1 MKHKLFSLLILLTV
15 VALVSPAV
23 AQDLSTKGGISG
35 TIVDTTGAVV
45 PGATITITGP
55 IGERVVITDA
65 SGNYDVNNLI
75 PGQYAVKASL
85 SGFKTAEAKDVT
97 VYVGKSSSVRL
108 TLSTG
113 DITETIEVV
122 GGAVDIDTSNTSI
135 GTNLNSQVFQNL
147 PVQRRVDS
155 LFYLAPG
162 VTESQRGGRAN
173 PSISGGSALD
183 NLYVA
188 DGVNI
193 TDSSFGGLGVFSRV
207 YGTLGVGINTAF
219 VEEVQVKT
227 GGFEPQYGQSQGGI
241 VNIITRSGGREWR
254 GSVSGFL
261 QPGSLE
267 SDRKQGDDTRINKSG
282 ERRSED
288 LWDVGFDLGGPVVKD
303 KLFFYGNFN
312 PSYRYDNVVGARNA
326 GLAALGEIQRKYSTY
341 NYSAKLDWNLAPS
354 HQINFSI
361 FGDPSSTN
369 KAPFSTLTIDNTTAD
384 SKLDYGTRNIAV
396 RYNGILSNTWSV
408 NISGSQGKNHFDETD
423 FDSLH
428 HILDRTQPTRG
439 NFTAVG
445 LGFFE
450 PTDGTTWRGT
460 IDTTKQFTAGGDHSF
475 SVGFQYQRGEYS
487 GIRDRSGPRFTVPA
501 TNTDGTFITP
511 DFAAGEPLNADF
523 SLRLAPASCVLC
535 PLVDRGGVLVPV
547 YLRQD
552 RGEFGRAAFDTF
564 STYTAFYAQDTWR
577 VGKKLTLL
585 LGVREEGEALTGN
598 PGPSGERVNSEGS
611 FKNQWSPRVGF
622 TFDPK
627 GEGKTKIY
635 YNFGRFHEYIPLDMA
650 ERSLSVEQGFINARY
665 APEFTVDAQG
675 RRIATINEF
684 GTVTPI
690 IDAEHW
696 INNGAVGGAGAGV
709 NISLQDPSSPILEG
723 TKLGYSDEHLVGF
736 EQQLP
741 GNVVFSIR
749 YLNRQMKRIVEDAA
763 VVPPEGASFFG
774 TTYFIGNI
782 GSSVDAGVN
791 PPEFVY
797 NPGDPLP
804 AECDPS
810 LDAGLFTPPGG
821 GPERGA
827 CFAAL
832 GANGQPSGSSG
843 ADGIPDG
850 FPDVSHK
857 YQAVEIE
864 MNKRFSHGWQLLANW
879 RIAKLE
885 GNFEGHFRNDNGQTD
900 PAISSLFDFTEG
912 ELGLLGDQF
921 ATGPLNTDRHH
932 IVNLYGSYAFSGGT
946 GLNIGGGVHMETG
959 VPISQFYAHP
969 AYLNA
974 GEVPVGGR
982 GALGRSDTATRFD
995 LHMDYPI
1002 KFSDKRKL
1010 TVSADVFNLFDQ
1022 QKVRITDQ
1030 FVESTFGQLNP
1041 DFTQPGFDPGFGP
1054 AGGAVTGLQAYYP
1067 PRSIRFGVKLDF

>member
-1 MKHKLFSLLILLTV
+1 MKHKLFSLLILLTAL
-15 VALVSPAV
+15 ALVGPAV
-23 AQDLSTKGGISG
+23 AQDISTKGGISG

-45 PGATITITGP
+45 PGATVTITGP

-65 SGNYDVNNLI
+65 SGNYDVSNLI
-75 PGQYAVKASL
+75 PGLYTVKASL
-85 SGFKTAEAKDVT
+85 SGFKTASAPDVT
-97 VYVGKSSSVRL
+97 VYVGKSTSVRL

-122 GGAVDIDTSNTSI
+122 GGAVDIDTSNTAI
-135 GTNLNSQVFQNL
+135 GSNLNSQVFANL

-162 VTESQRGGRAN
+162 VTESQRGGRSN

-254 GSVSGFL
+254 GSVSGFW
-261 QPGSLE
+261 QPGSME
-267 SDRKQGDDTRINKSG
+267 ATREQPDDTRVNKVG
-282 ERRSED
+282 ERVHED
-288 LWDVGFDLGGPVVKD
+288 FWDVGFDLGGPLVKD

-312 PSYRYDNVVGARNA
+312 PSYRYDNVLAARNA
-326 GLAALGEIQRKYSTY
+326 GLRALGEMERKYSTY
-341 NYSAKLDWNLAPS
+341 NYAAKLDWNLAPS

-369 KAPFSTLTIDNTTAD
+369 VAPFNTLTIDNTSAN
-384 SKLDYGTRNIAV
+384 SALDYGTRNVAV
-396 RYNGILSNTWSV
+396 RYNGILSNTWSL
-408 NISGSQGKNHFDETD
+408 NISGSQGTNHFDETD
-423 FDSLH
+423 FDNVYQV
-428 HILDRTQPTRG
+428 IDRTQPSRG
-439 NFTAVG
+439 NFTAMG

-450 PTDGTTWRGT
+450 PTEGKTWRAT

-475 SVGFQYQRGEYS
+475 SVGFQYQRGEYD
-487 GIRDRSGPRFTVPA
+487 GIRDRSGPKFTVPA
-501 TNTDGTFITP
+501 TNADGSAQVP
-511 DFAAGEPLNADF
+511 DFAVGQPLNAAF
-523 SLRLAPASCVLC
+523 SLRLAPSTCSLC
-535 PLVDRGGVLVPV
+535 PMVERNGQLVRVF
-547 YLRQD
+547 LRQD
-552 RGEFGRAAFDTF
+552 RGEFGGAAFETR
-564 STYTAFYAQDTWR
+564 SNYTAFYAQDTWR

-585 LGVREEGEALTGN
+585 LGIRQESEELIGN
-598 PGPSGERVNSEGS
+598 PGPSGERINSEGS
-611 FKNQWSPRVGF
+611 FTNQWSPRLGF

-627 GEGKTKIY
+627 GEGKTKLY

-650 ERSLSVEQGFINARY
+650 ERSLSAEQGFIGANY
-665 APEFTVDAQG
+665 APEFTIDSQG

-690 IDAEHW
+690 IDAAHW
-696 INNGAVGGAGAGV
+696 INNGAAGGTSGGV
-709 NISLQDPSSPILEG
+709 NISLQDPHSPILEG

-741 GNVVFSIR
+741 GNIVFSIR

-763 VVPPEGASFFG
+763 VVMPEGASFFG
-774 TTYFIGNI
+774 TTYFITNVN
-782 GSSVDAGVN
+782 SSVDAGVN

-804 AECDPS
+804 AGCDPD
-810 LDAGLFTPPGG
+810 LDAGTFVPPGG

-827 CFAAL
+827 CFAAV

-843 ADGIPDG
+843 ADGVPDG

-857 YQAVEIE
+857 YQAIEVE
-864 MNKRFSHGWQLLANW
+864 MNKRFSQGWQLLANYRW
-879 RIAKLE
+879 AKLE

-921 ATGPLNTDRHH
+921 ATGPLNTDRKH
-932 IVNLYGSYAFSGGT
+932 IVNLYGSYAFAGGT
-946 GLNIGGGVHMETG
+946 GLNLGAGIRMETG
-959 VPISQFYAHP
+959 VPISEFWAHP

-982 GALGRSDTATRFD
+982 GALGRSDTHTRVDF
-995 LHMDYPI
+995 HADYPI

-1010 TVSADVFNLFDQ
+1010 TVSADIFNLFNSQ
-1022 QKVRITDQ
+1022 QVRETDQ
-1030 FVESTFGQLNP
+1030 LRESTFGQLNP
-1041 DFTQPGFDPGFGP
+1041 DFTQAGFAPGFGP
-1054 AGGAVTGLQAYYP
+1054 RVIGSYYNP
-1067 PRSIRFGVKLDF
+1067 FSVRFGVKLDF

>member
-1 MKHKLFSLLILLTV
+1 MKHKLFSLLILLTAL
-15 VALVSPAV
+15 ALVGPAV
-23 AQDLSTKGGISG
+23 AQDISTKGGISG

-45 PGATITITGP
+45 PGATITVTGP

-65 SGNYDVNNLI
+65 SGNYDVSNLI
-75 PGQYAVKASL
+75 PGQYTVKASL
-85 SGFKTAEAKDVT
+85 SGFKTASAPDVT
-97 VYVGKSSSVRL
+97 VYVGKSTSVRL

-122 GGAVDIDTSNTSI
+122 GGAVDIDTGNTAI
-135 GTNLNSQVFQNL
+135 GSNLNSQVFQNL
-147 PVQRRVDS
+147 PVARRVDS

-162 VTESQRGGRAN
+162 VTESQRGGRSN

-254 GSVSGFL
+254 GSVSGFF

-267 SDRKQGDDTRINKSG
+267 SDRKQPDDTRVNKVG
-282 ERRSED
+282 ERVDED
-288 LWDVGFDLGGPVVKD
+288 FWDVGLDLGGPLVKD

-312 PSYRYDNVVGARNA
+312 PSYRYDNVLGARNA
-326 GLAALGEIQRKYSTY
+326 GLRSFGELQRKYSTY
-341 NYSAKLDWNLAPS
+341 NYAAKLDWNLAPS
-354 HQINFSI
+354 HQINFSV
-361 FGDPSSTN
+361 FGDPSKTN
-369 KAPFSTLTIDNTTAD
+369 KAPFNTLTIDNQTAN

-423 FDSLH
+423 FDPFHS
-428 HILDRTQPTRG
+428 IVDRTQPSRG
-439 NFTAVG
+439 NFTAIG

-450 PTDGTTWRGT
+450 PTEGTTWRTT

-475 SVGFQYQRGEYS
+475 SIGYQFQRGEYS
-487 GIRDRSGPRFTVPA
+487 GVRDRSGPRFSVPA
-501 TNTDGTFITP
+501 TNTDGTFQTP
-511 DFAAGEPLNADF
+511 DFAVGQPLNAAF
-523 SLRLAPASCVLC
+523 SLRLASGSCTLC
-535 PLVDRGGVLVPV
+535 PLVERNGVLVPV

-552 RGEFGRAAFDTF
+552 RGEFGVAGFDTF
-564 STYTAFYAQDTWR
+564 SSYHASYAQDTWR

-585 LGVREEGEALTGN
+585 LGVRWERESLTGN
-598 PGPSGERVNSEGS
+598 PGPSGERVTSEGS
-611 FKNQWSPRVGF
+611 FDSQWSPRLGF

-627 GEGKTKIY
+627 GEGKTKLY

-650 ERSLSVEQGFINARY
+650 ERSLSVEQGFIGARY
-665 APEFTVDAQG
+665 APEFTIDSQG

-684 GTVTPI
+684 GTVTPV
-690 IDAEHW
+690 IDAAHW
-696 INNGAVGGAGAGV
+696 INNGAVGGAGSGV
-709 NISLQDPSSPILEG
+709 NISLQDPHSPILEG

-763 VVPPEGASFFG
+763 VVSPEGASFFG

-782 GSSVDAGVN
+782 DSTVDAGVN
-791 PPEFVY
+791 PPEFTY

-804 AECDPS
+804 AGCDPD
-810 LDAGLFTPPGG
+810 LDAGLWTPPGG

-827 CFAAL
+827 CFAAV

-857 YQAVEIE
+857 YQAVEVE
-864 MNKRFSHGWQLLANW
+864 LNKRFSKGWQLLANW

-921 ATGPLNTDRHH
+921 ATGPLNTDRKH

-946 GLNIGGGVHMETG
+946 GLNLGAGVRVETG
-959 VPISQFYAHP
+959 VPISEFWAHP

-982 GALGRSDTATRFD
+982 GVLGRSETATRVDF
-995 LHMDYPI
+995 HADYPI
-1002 KFSDKRKL
+1002 KISDKRKL
-1010 TVSADVFNLFDQ
+1010 TVSADIFNLFDQ
-1022 QKVRITDQ
+1022 QKVRETDQ
-1030 FVESTFGQLNP
+1030 LRESTFGQQNP
-1041 DFTQPGFDPGFGP
+1041 DFSQPGFAPGFGP
-1054 AGGAVTGLQAYYP
+1054 RVIGSYYN

>member
-1 MKHKLFSLLILLTV
+1 MKHKLFCLLILLTAL
-15 VALVSPAV
+15 ALVGPAV
-23 AQDLSTKGGISG
+23 AQDISTKGGVSG

-45 PGATITITGP
+45 PGATITVTGP
-55 IGERVVITDA
+55 IGERVV
-65 SGNYDVNNLI
+65 
-75 PGQYAVKASL
+75 VKASL
-85 SGFKTAEAKDVT
+85 SGFKTAAASDVT
-97 VYVGKSSSVRL
+97 VYVGKDTSVRL
-108 TLSTG
+108 TLTTG

-122 GGAVDIDTSNTSI
+122 GGAVDIDTGNTAI
-135 GTNLNSQVFQNL
+135 GSNLNSQVFQNL

-219 VEEVQVKT
+219 VEEVQIKT

-267 SDRKQGDDTRINKSG
+267 STREQPDDTRINKVG

-288 LWDVGFDLGGPVVKD
+288 FWDVGFDLGGPLMKD

-326 GLAALGEIQRKYSTY
+326 GLAALGEFDRRYSTY
-341 NYSAKLDWNLAPS
+341 NYAAKLDWNLAPS

-369 KAPFSTLTIDNTTAD
+369 KSSFSTLNIDNTTAD
-384 SKLDYGTRNIAV
+384 SKLDYGTRNVAV
-396 RYNGILSNTWSV
+396 RYNGILSNTWSL
-408 NISGSQGKNHFDETD
+408 NISGSQGTNHFDETD
-423 FDSLH
+423 FDPIH
-428 HILDRTQPTRG
+428 TILDRTQPTRG

-450 PTDGTTWRGT
+450 PTDGKTWRGT
-460 IDTTKQFTAGGDHSF
+460 IDTTKQFAAGGDHSF
-475 SVGFQYQRGEYS
+475 SVGYQYQRGEYS
-487 GIRDRSGPRFTVPA
+487 GIRDRSGPRFDVPA
-501 TNTDGTFITP
+501 TNTDGTFVTP
-511 DFAAGEPLNADF
+511 DFAAGQPLNAAF

-535 PLVDRGGVLVPV
+535 PMVERDGVLVPV

-552 RGEFGRAAFDTF
+552 RGEFGRAAFDTN
-564 STYTAFYAQDTWR
+564 STYHAMYGQDTWR

-585 LGVREEGEALTGN
+585 LGVRWEKEELVGN
-598 PGPSGERVNSEGS
+598 PGPSGERVNSQGS
-611 FKNQWSPRVGF
+611 FDSQWSPRVGF

-627 GEGKTKIY
+627 GEGKTKLY

-650 ERSLSVEQGFINARY
+650 ERSLSSEQGFINARY
-665 APEFTVDAQG
+665 APEFTVDGQG

-690 IDAEHW
+690 IDAAHW
-696 INNGAVGGAGAGV
+696 INNGAVGGAGSGV

-736 EQQLP
+736 EQQIM
-741 GNVVFSIR
+741 GNVVFSVR

-763 VVPPEGASFFG
+763 VVSPEGASFFG
-774 TTYFIGNI
+774 TTYFIANVDSTI
-782 GSSVDAGVN
+782 DAGVN
-791 PPEFVY
+791 PPEFTY

-810 LDAGLFTPPGG
+810 LDAGTFVPPGG
-821 GPERGA
+821 GAERGA
-827 CFAAL
+827 CFAAV

-843 ADGIPDG
+843 ADGVPDG
-850 FPDVSHK
+850 FPDVTHK

-864 MNKRFSHGWQLLANW
+864 LNKRFSHGWQLLANW
-879 RIAKLE
+879 RIAKVE

-921 ATGPLNTDRHH
+921 ATGDLNTDRRH
-932 IVNLYGSYAFSGGT
+932 IVNLYGSYAFGGGS
-946 GLNIGGGVHMETG
+946 GLNLGAGVRYETG

-982 GALGRSDTATRFD
+982 GALGRSDNTTRFD
-995 LHMDYPI
+995 FHADYPI
-1002 KFSDKRKL
+1002 KLSDKRKL
-1010 TVSADVFNLFDQ
+1010 TLSADVFNLFDSQ
-1022 QKVRITDQ
+1022 NVRATDQ
-1030 FVESTFGQLNP
+1030 LVESTAGQLNP
-1041 DFTQPGFDPGFGP
+1041 DFTQPGFEPGFGP
-1054 AGGAVTGLQAYYP
+1054 RVIDSYYT
-1067 PRSIRFGVKLDF
+1067 PRNIRFGVKLDF